1 MNDSFG
7 GQRLA
12 VHPKTPARAVESM
25 FFNLTWRGAGRWVLE
40 FYSSTPASSLRLPAP
55 AEPTRADELWK
66 HTCCEL
72 FLLNPVDGTYVE
84 FNFSPSG
91 RWAAYRFDGYRN
103 GMRDL
108 EVRRPHISASVP
120 GDPHFH
126 LRVDF
131 EDPAL
136 RNPVPWQA
144 GVSAVIE
151 EADGTKSYWALAHG
165 KENPDFHDAGAFAIN
180 LPAAQD

>member
-7 GQRLA
+7 GHRLA
-12 VHPKTPARAVESM
+12 AHPKTLPRAVE
-25 FFNLTWRGAGRWVLE
+25 NLSFKFAWTGAGRWVLE
-40 FYSSTPASSLRLPAP
+40 FHTSAPASSLMLPAL

-72 FLLNPVDGTYVE
+72 FLLDPAHGSYFE

-91 RWAAYRFDGYRN
+91 RWAAYRFDGYRK

-108 EVRRPHISASVP
+108 EVRRPRISASLP
-120 GDPHFH
+120 AEPHFH

-136 RNPVPWQA
+136 RNPAPWRA

-151 EADGTKSYWALAHG
+151 EADGTKSYWALAHP
-165 KENPDFHDAGAFAIN
+165 KENPDFHDEDGFTLE
-180 LPAAQD
+180 LPAA